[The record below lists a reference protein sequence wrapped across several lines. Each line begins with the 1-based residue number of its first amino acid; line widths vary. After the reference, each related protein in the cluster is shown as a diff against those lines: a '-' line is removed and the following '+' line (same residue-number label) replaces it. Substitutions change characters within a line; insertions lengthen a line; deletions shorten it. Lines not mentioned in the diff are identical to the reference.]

1 MRCCT
6 CDDNPA
12 STLLACGHGTCD
24 ECLFALQMAEH
35 RCLLCGASFGD
46 AQLVSLLPSAAE
58 EPLSTTSR
66 AELLAHLNVAE
77 SAAEA
82 RLNNIRTRRTS
93 MHKTSTHVRAHLD
106 DIDGRI
112 AQLQRERASLVARID
127 TLIDSRTKLLDD
139 AEIVADVIRLQVRAA
154 RESVDTLSAQMAKQ
168 LMVTADL
175 PMLPLAGFEILPPEC
190 DCRDLTWTLLPK
202 CADPTRAMLRLLDIN
217 AKRYIVAK
225 PQDDNGQPVSPKC
238 IKMLHAPPELCTAV
252 QFRFLKTEAALRIPL
267 DITAAALAIDIET
280 RDGRRFTQTVCVPSY
295 YETHVR
301 DVLFAELST
310 DAMFHT
316 MSSCE
321 RFFAAVV
328 GMTICVWNVESDT
341 AALLSQTTTVSPPTG
356 LAFRSG
362 SPAGVDWVDVVTVV
376 PRHDVV
382 SIPVLN
388 TPPPGK
394 EVSFYHSTAFCA
406 WRDEV
411 LYVTQRGSTLHFKD
425 GKDTYE
431 FEKVTRATSDG
442 HALFA
447 HSTSPPGTVIYTC
460 SYGMLSRL
468 HIYDAKRSRCKLI
481 RPADMAVA
489 CTVAGSS
496 TVYRAV
502 DGKVLCDERV
512 IAVPY
517 PAAMATS
524 GRKLCLLYASSALGV
539 TMRLSLYDIKC

>member
-190 DCRDLTWTLLPK
+190 DCRDLTWTLEPT
-202 CADPTRAMLRLLDIN
+202 CVDPTRAMLQLLDIN
-217 AKRYIVAK
+217 EKRYIVAK
-225 PQDDNGQPVSPKC
+225 PLDDNGQPVSPKC
-238 IKMLHAPPELCTAV
+238 IKKLHAPPELCTAV

-267 DITAAALAIDIET
+267 DMQAPALAIDIEM

-301 DVLFAELST
+301 DVLFADLSP
-310 DAMFHT
+310 DATFHT
-316 MSSCE
+316 MSVCE

-341 AALLSQTTTVSPPTG
+341 AVLLNQTTTVSPPTG

-362 SPAGVDWVDVVTVV
+362 SPAGVDWADVVTVV
-376 PRHDVV
+376 PRHGVV

-394 EVSFYHSTAFCA
+394 ELSFCHSTAFCV

-411 LYVTQRGSTLHFKD
+411 LYVTQSESCLRFRYGN
-425 GKDTYE
+425 DTYD
-431 FEKVTRATSDG
+431 FEKVTRVTSDG
-442 HALFA
+442 HCLFA
-447 HSTSPPGTVIYTC
+447 HSTSPPNRVMCTYL
-460 SYGMLSRL
+460 YGRS
-468 HIYDAKRSRCKLI
+468 HNYDAGRCRCKLI
-481 RPADMAVA
+481 KPADMAVA
-489 CTVAGSS
+489 CAVLGKN
-496 TVYRAV
+496 TVYRAL
-502 DGKVLCDERV
+502 DGKVFCDERV

-524 GRKLCLLYASSALGV
+524 GRKLSLLYASSAPGV
-539 TMRLSLYDIKC
+539 AMRMSLYDVKC